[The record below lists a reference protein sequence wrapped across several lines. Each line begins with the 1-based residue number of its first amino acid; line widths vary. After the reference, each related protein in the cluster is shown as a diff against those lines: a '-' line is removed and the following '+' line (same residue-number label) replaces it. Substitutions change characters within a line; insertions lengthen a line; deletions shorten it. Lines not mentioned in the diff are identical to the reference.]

1 MEKMNLFQRM
11 AGITAELGTVAKN
24 LNVQT
29 GKGKSYKAVS
39 ERDIIDAVKP
49 LEAKYGVY
57 SYPYEREVVES
68 QILESETE
76 YGKKTTFFE
85 RVRTTYVF
93 VNVDDPMDR
102 ITMVTFAEGLDSGD
116 KASGKAMTYGDKYA
130 LMKAY
135 KISTGDD
142 PDEQASE
149 DRNYTRYGAKSAAR
163 RADAPQVKCERCGR
177 VITPYATA
185 KGTQVSTEA
194 HAARSKEKFGH
205 VYCLDCISVLKDA
218 QAQEELRHNEALRE
232 AQHQAEINGDR

>member
-1 MEKMNLFQRM
+1 MGMNLYQKM
-11 AGITAELGTVAKN
+11 AAITKELGTVAKN
-24 LNVQT
+24 LNVAT

-57 SYPYEREVVES
+57 SYPCDREIIES
-68 QILESETE
+68 QILETETD

-85 RVRTTYVF
+85 RVRTTYLF
-93 VNVDDPMDR
+93 INVDNPDECLQ
-102 ITMVTFAEGLDSGD
+102 MVTFAEGLDSGD

-149 DRNYTRYGAKSAAR
+149 DKSYQKYQ
-163 RADAPQVKCERCGR
+163 PKIKCERCGS
-177 VITPYATA
+177 VI
-185 KGTQVSTEA
+185 EA
-194 HAARSKEKFGH
+194 YTKNGKTVDPDFHAQASKQKFGH
-205 VYCLDCISVLKDA
+205 VYCLDCISILKT
-218 QAQEELRHNEALRE
+218 AQEAENERHSKGEADE
-232 AQHQAEINGDR
+232 

>member
-57 SYPYEREVVES
+57 SYPSEREVVES
-68 QILESETE
+68 QILESETD

-85 RVRTTYVF
+85 RVKTTYAF

-102 ITMVTFAEGLDSGD
+102 ISMVTYAEGWTL
-116 KASGKAMTYGDKYA
+116 
-130 LMKAY
+130 
-135 KISTGDD
+135 
-142 PDEQASE
+142 E
-149 DRNYTRYGAKSAAR
+149 TRH
-163 RADAPQVKCERCGR
+163 PGR
-177 VITPYATA
+177 P
-185 KGTQVSTEA
+185 
-194 HAARSKEKFGH
+194 
-205 VYCLDCISVLKDA
+205 
-218 QAQEELRHNEALRE
+218 
-232 AQHQAEINGDR
+232 